1 MADTIAVYYHEAV
14 CGVLEMEKQGLYL
27 RFCGQCTLRT
37 QEVLRAYLRLDSGTL
52 PLGVAIPQGDTLLIS
67 QTVLA
72 SKVISH
78 QIVQAYLSPS
88 GPQEYAPWQGKL
100 LDYDCQGLRKVGKE
114 GSTVAVP
121 LDTGVPFALL
131 PLICLFS
138 YAEIEKKPYLTIQ
151 LDEQG
156 APVLPD

>member
-1 MADTIAVYYHEAV
+1 M
-14 CGVLEMEKQGLYL
+14 
-27 RFCGQCTLRT
+27 
-37 QEVLRAYLRLDSGTL
+37 
-52 PLGVAIPQGDTLLIS
+52 
-67 QTVLA
+67 
-72 SKVISH
+72 
-78 QIVQAYLSPS
+78 SPS